1 MPMWLVVPLNDCHT
15 FVLFT
20 VFSFCTNA
28 GKRKAGFTLGWLFFF
43 FFLRVFISGKNA
55 DFVTIEKLIIND
67 PMKERI
73 NDLFVLVF
81 FVYHFNTESILVYY
95 PFLV

>member
-1 MPMWLVVPLNDCHT
+1 MIAILLCYLLFSP
-15 FVLFT
+15 FVQMLERGRQDSHS
-20 VFSFCTNA
+20 V
-28 GKRKAGFTLGWLFFF
+28 GYFF

-55 DFVTIEKLIIND
+55 DFVTIEKLISND